1 MEIEEI
7 YLKYKLHMFCIANN
21 ILNNYH
27 LSEDA
32 VQIAFIKIFE
42 NHKKIKDKKEK
53 EIKAYISVVV
63 ANVAK
68 TLYSINK
75 KEQIKI
81 EKIKGRYIS
90 DSRSNNQNNLES
102 KIISKIYL

>member
-7 YLKYKLHMFCIANN
+7 YLKYKLHMFCISNN

-42 NHKKIKDKKEK
+42 NHKK
-53 EIKAYISVVV
+53 
-63 ANVAK
+63 
-68 TLYSINK
+68 NK
-75 KEQIKI
+75 
-81 EKIKGRYIS
+81 R
-90 DSRSNNQNNLES
+90 
-102 KIISKIYL
+102 

>member
-81 EKIKGRYIS
+81 PADIVWLLIVACYATRTNEKGDKIKRV
-90 DSRSNNQNNLES
+90 R
-102 KIISKIYL
+102 